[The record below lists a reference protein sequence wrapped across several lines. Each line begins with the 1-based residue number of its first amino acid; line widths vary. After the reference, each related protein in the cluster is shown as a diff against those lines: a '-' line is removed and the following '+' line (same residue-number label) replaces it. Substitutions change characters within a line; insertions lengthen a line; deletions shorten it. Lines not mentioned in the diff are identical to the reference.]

1 MRYRLTLGSAT
12 GGTGISA
19 HGNGLLVI
27 DDILEVD
34 ESTLQLPSVDRLG
47 SLAGVLEADAEV
59 RAPSAGA
66 LCVGDCVCGVTDLF
80 ISVSSTFE
88 LLYIYIFCNCD
99 DLSGRVGRRIRLA
112 KFHLCRCLSSNN
124 CR

>member
-1 MRYRLTLGSAT
+1 MLDFFQNWLSSARRISLTLGSAA
-12 GGTGISA
+12 GRTGISA

-80 ISVSSTFE
+80 HIRQFWLLNDCICMIAIATVCLVVSV
-88 LLYIYIFCNCD
+88 
-99 DLSGRVGRRIRLA
+99 VG
-112 KFHLCRCLSSNN
+112 
-124 CR
+124 

>member
-1 MRYRLTLGSAT
+1 MDGNSVVCLNPRISLRPLHFVCFARKCHPFGRVRLTLGSAT
-12 GGTGISA
+12 DGTGISA

-47 SLAGVLEADAEV
+47 SLAGVLEANAEV

-80 ISVSSTFE
+80 I
-88 LLYIYIFCNCD
+88 
-99 DLSGRVGRRIRLA
+99 IRQ
-112 KFHLCRCLSSNN
+112 F
-124 CR
+124 

>member
-1 MRYRLTLGSAT
+1 MTSRRNSNSVVSVIPRKSLQSPSSSILHGIDYHRPGGALTLGSAT

-19 HGNGLLVI
+19 HGDGLLVI
-27 DDILEVD
+27 DNILEVD
-34 ESTLQLPSVDRLG
+34 ESTLQFPSIDRLG

-80 ISVSSTFE
+80 I
-88 LLYIYIFCNCD
+88 
-99 DLSGRVGRRIRLA
+99 IRQ
-112 KFHLCRCLSSNN
+112 F
-124 CR
+124 

>member
-1 MRYRLTLGSAT
+1 MLSSTRREQSELTLGSAT

-66 LCVGDCVCGVTDLF
+66 LCVGDCVCGVADL
-80 ISVSSTFE
+80 
-88 LLYIYIFCNCD
+88 C
-99 DLSGRVGRRIRLA
+99 
-112 KFHLCRCLSSNN
+112 
-124 CR
+124 

>member
-1 MRYRLTLGSAT
+1 MALTLSSAT

-27 DDILEVD
+27 DDIIEVD
-34 ESTLQLPSVDRLG
+34 ESTLQFPSVDRLG

-66 LCVGDCVCGVTDLF
+66 LCVGDCVCGVTDLL
-80 ISVSSTFE
+80 FE
-88 LLYIYIFCNCD
+88 
-99 DLSGRVGRRIRLA
+99 
-112 KFHLCRCLSSNN
+112 
-124 CR
+124 